1 MSPLHVWHKRWWVW
15 RWTSGCNHQV
25 CAAKK
30 VRGNITSGNIIFC
43 WFVFLLLL
51 PTLRNLSVP
60 HQKIP
65 ASPPSPEQSYP
76 SSLSSNH
83 QRSKHQAIGGEIKT
97 YFTATRRVPGSAG
110 EMSPFSF
117 SEDSLRFLRKHLLS
131 FPPFIF
137 SALST
142 FAHFYHLLHGGSSV
156 SVENIPNISASIK
169 DSFCPLPFLVSLPG
183 PFFSLFLLSHGVPS
197 WWLAHF
203 WLPSNWRF
211 N

>member
-1 MSPLHVWHKRWWVW
+1 MTLNIWLQSPGLCGQESPREHNFRKYY
-15 RWTSGCNHQV
+15 
-25 CAAKK
+25 
-30 VRGNITSGNIIFC
+30 
-43 WFVFLLLL
+43 LLLVCL
-51 PTLRNLSVP
+51 FAAVANFEKLECS
-60 HQKIP
+60 
-65 ASPPSPEQSYP
+65 SPKDPCIAPSPEQSYP

-117 SEDSLRFLRKHLLS
+117 SEDSLRFLRKHL
-131 FPPFIF
+131 PPFMF

-197 WWLAHF
+197 W
-203 WLPSNWRF
+203 
-211 N
+211 

>member
-1 MSPLHVWHKRWWVW
+1 MTLNIWLQSPGLCGQESPREHNFRKYY
-15 RWTSGCNHQV
+15 
-25 CAAKK
+25 
-30 VRGNITSGNIIFC
+30 
-43 WFVFLLLL
+43 LLLVCL
-51 PTLRNLSVP
+51 FAAVANFEKLECSSPKDPCIAPISRTIISFFLIIKPS
-60 HQKIP
+60 KIKT
-65 ASPPSPEQSYP
+65 
-76 SSLSSNH
+76 SNH
-83 QRSKHQAIGGEIKT
+83 GGEIKT

-197 WWLAHF
+197 W
-203 WLPSNWRF
+203 
-211 N
+211 